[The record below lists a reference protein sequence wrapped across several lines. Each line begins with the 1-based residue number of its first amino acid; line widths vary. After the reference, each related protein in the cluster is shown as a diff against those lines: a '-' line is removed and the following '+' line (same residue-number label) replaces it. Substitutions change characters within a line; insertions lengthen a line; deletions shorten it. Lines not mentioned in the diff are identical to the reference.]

1 MDLEAT
7 LKKGPLLIGL
17 LKKLNDILADENSS
31 PIWKC
36 YQVGTWVSWLG
47 KHSNKVF
54 LPGPVVKNQYQNVL
68 NLETDL
74 WLA

>member
-31 PIWKC
+31 PI
-36 YQVGTWVSWLG
+36 
-47 KHSNKVF
+47 
-54 LPGPVVKNQYQNVL
+54 
-68 NLETDL
+68 
-74 WLA
+74 